1 MKNDVKKFLLIGFIF
16 VLIVVVVGVLRHFK
30 TPRRNFTEGGYEER
44 ELVKVEDSKELS
56 KKLSI
61 DIKGLEDKNTEINI
75 EDNNIARIDYNIATM
90 SYTLKAS
97 SDAKKYLAN
106 ISHTWGTPIL
116 MQSECEDEAIVDVIA
131 QVAID
136 NPKVMR
142 ADWYDN
148 DLYYSMTTQTLTTR
162 EDFLQEI
169 NRLIIKNHISFDF
182 EEEFYEEYDETESY
196 DENAP
201 KVNEI
206 EVKPTGVEVNTE
218 EYVEEEFE

>member
-1 MKNDVKKFLLIGFIF
+1 M
-16 VLIVVVVGVLRHFK
+16 K
-30 TPRRNFTEGGYEER
+30 TPKRNFTEGGYEER
-44 ELVKVEDSKELS
+44 ELVKVEDSNELE

-61 DIKGLEDKNTEINI
+61 NIKGLEDKNTEINI
-75 EDNNIARIDYNIATM
+75 EDKNIARIDYSVATM

-116 MQSECEDEAIVDVIA
+116 MQSECEDEAIIDVIA

-148 DLYYSMTTQTLTTR
+148 DLYYSMTTQTLTSR
-162 EDFLQEI
+162 EEFLQEI
-169 NRLIIKNHISFDF
+169 NRLIIKNHIIFD
-182 EEEFYEEYDETESY
+182 YDEESSYEYEIESY
-196 DENAP
+196 DVNAP
-201 KVNEI
+201 SVNES
-206 EVKPTGVEVNTE
+206 EVRPTGTEKNTE
-218 EYVEEEFE
+218 EYVEEAFE

>member
-16 VLIVVVVGVLRHFK
+16 ILIIVVVGVLRHMK
-30 TPRRNFTEGGYEER
+30 TPKRNFTEGGYEER
-44 ELVKVEDSKELS
+44 ELVKVEDSNELE

-61 DIKGLEDKNTEINI
+61 NIKGLEDKNTEINI
-75 EDNNIARIDYNIATM
+75 EDKNIARIDYSVATM

-116 MQSECEDEAIVDVIA
+116 MQSECEDEAIIDVIA

-148 DLYYSMTTQTLTTR
+148 DLYYSMTTQTLTSR
-162 EDFLQEI
+162 EEFLQEI
-169 NRLIIKNHISFDF
+169 NRLIIKNHIIFDYD
-182 EEEFYEEYDETESY
+182 EESSYEYETESY
-196 DENAP
+196 DVNAP
-201 KVNEI
+201 SVNES
-206 EVKPTGVEVNTE
+206 EVRPTGTEKNTE
-218 EYVEEEFE
+218 EYVEEAFE